1 MLREA
6 LPWKS
11 TRHDSRA
18 VDIGE
23 GAPKDIS
30 EEDGEIPLEEE
41 DKTDSFK
48 ERTRRSFGLE
58 IPGDTRARGTDEE
71 GPQ

>member
-6 LPWKS
+6 LQWKL
-11 TRHDSRA
+11 TRHDWRA
-18 VDIGE
+18 ADIGE
-23 GAPKDIS
+23 GAPKEIS
-30 EEDGEIPLEEE
+30 AEDGEIPIEGG

-48 ERTRRSFGLE
+48 ERTRRSFDLE

-71 GPQ
+71 GPL